1 MTPSVG
7 PRVLPVVL
15 LLGSF
20 AFVVWW
26 FDYIDYYH
34 RHFFDTGIIVLADNL
49 VRIVFVGLFSW
60 LIYAPGAWVIALL
73 SSASERAVL
82 SRAERAVFGF
92 GIGVGIWHIVVLT
105 IGVLNLYYRNA
116 IVGLCALVL
125 LASAKSFSEAF
136 TIGWRT
142 LAEQWALFRQHRAS
156 APAVGAVVVVFFTA
170 WLFFRHGLF
179 PGGDGDYYTHYF
191 YYYLAV
197 LKSHGLS
204 PNDVWYH
211 YYYSKGDGLFFLGML
226 LSDPQAVPLTSYVCV
241 LFATIAIWTLTTRM
255 ASGSLWPTASAL
267 VYLLFH
273 LFGTNLLGRSEGEF
287 EKNHE
292 TVAAL
297 VVLFSWALCMEYF
310 APSRL
315 CRIMAA
321 ASAIAASIVTQ
332 AIGVLLGFFT
342 GILCAVEML
351 RRRWRDMWG
360 YALVAASI
368 VLSVLVVFF
377 ISYETTG
384 MASDQP
390 LGLML
395 RFADLSKLDR
405 WGVLPQLIA
414 VAWIRHNYE
423 ITAPPFGLKT
433 AYEDL
438 IYFLRLGILWPFL
451 AGPLVAAAAMGISSA
466 LAKTR
471 LEPPRNPVAA
481 SFAAFAF
488 RRIGG
493 LVLFLAAI
501 SLAVGH
507 VQRLS
512 FMRLSSFFVPLLILL
527 AVAGSVR
534 VIEAPNWRH
543 RETWVQTALPI
554 ALLIAFFIVW
564 KPQDHFKRLVRDT
577 PHTVQ
582 YAVGYISLAQ
592 AYTYTY
598 PTGGSPY
605 GGIHPGTLAA
615 AQQLS
620 PDTPIWSTNIESNC
634 MAPGCLIESVI
645 SFKMSGRLDDIL
657 GGTPDLAKQR
667 LQEAGLNYFLFRK
680 DKMILDLLPYS
691 RLFAPDVIDQYLGI
705 RWTDGTTYLLT
716 WIGPETKPIQSDFL
730 GSYVSRRAEADKQG
744 WFRFSDLA
752 PQIVTLTP
760 QLRSAPDGKAAEQLL
775 VWH

>member
-1 MTPSVG
+1 MTASAG
-7 PRVLPVVL
+7 PRVPPVVL

-26 FDYIDYYH
+26 FDYVDYYH

-49 VRIVFVGLFSW
+49 ARIVFVGLLSW
-60 LIYAPGAWVIALL
+60 LIYAPGSWVIALL
-73 SSASERAVL
+73 SSANERAVL

-92 GIGVGIWHIVVLT
+92 GIGVGIWHIVMLT

-136 TIGWRT
+136 NVGWRT

-156 APAVGAVVVVFFTA
+156 SPSIGVAAVAFVA
-170 WLFFRHGLF
+170 ICLFFRHGIF
-179 PGGDGDYYTHYF
+179 PGGAGDYYTHYF

-197 LKSHGLS
+197 LKNHGLS

-211 YYYSKGDGLFFLGML
+211 YYYSKGDGLVFLGML
-226 LSDPQAVPLTSYVCV
+226 LSDPQATPLTTYVCV
-241 LFATIAIWTLTTRM
+241 LFATIAIWTLAARM
-255 ASGSLWPTASAL
+255 APGSLWPTASTL
-267 VYLLFH
+267 VYLLFY
-273 LFGTNLLGRSEGEF
+273 LFGSNSLGTGEGEF
-287 EKNHE
+287 ERDHE

-297 VVLFSWALCMEYF
+297 VTLFSWALCMEYF

-332 AIGVLLGFFT
+332 AVGVLLGVFV
-342 GILCAVEML
+342 GMLGAVAML
-351 RRRWRDMWG
+351 RRRWRAMWG

-368 VLSVLVVFF
+368 ALSVLVVYF
-377 ISYETTG
+377 ISYDTTG

-405 WGVLPQLIA
+405 WGVLPQMVA
-414 VAWIRHNYE
+414 VAWIRHNYQ
-423 ITAPPFGLKT
+423 ITATPFGLKT

-438 IYFLRLGILWPFL
+438 VLFMRLHTLWPFL
-451 AGPLVAAAAMGISSA
+451 AGPLITAAAMGISSA
-466 LAKTR
+466 LAKTQ
-471 LEPPRNPVAA
+471 LKPSCNPVAA
-481 SFAAFAF
+481 SFAAFAS
-488 RRIGG
+488 RRLGG
-493 LVLFLAAI
+493 LVVFLATV
-501 SLAVGH
+501 SLAAGH
-507 VQRLS
+507 EQSVS
-512 FMRLSSFFVPLLILL
+512 FMRLSSFFVPLLVLL

-534 VIEAPNWRH
+534 VIEAPCWRH
-543 RETWVQTALPI
+543 RESWVQTTLPI

-564 KPQDHFKRLVRDT
+564 KPQDHYKRLVRDT

-582 YAVGYISLAQ
+582 YAIGYLSLAQ
-592 AYTYTY
+592 AYMYTYT
-598 PTGGSPY
+598 TSGSLY
-605 GGIHPGTLAA
+605 GGLHPGTLAA
-615 AQQLS
+615 AQQLP
-620 PDTPIWSTNIESNC
+620 PDTPIWSTNTDSNC

-645 SFKMSGRLDDIL
+645 SFKMSGQLDDIL

-680 DKMILDLLPYS
+680 DSLMLDLLPYS
-691 RLFAPDVIDQYLGI
+691 RLFAPDVIGQYLGI

-730 GSYVSRRAEADKQG
+730 GSYVSRRTEADTQG
-744 WFRFSDLA
+744 WFRFADLA

-760 QLRSAPDGKAAEQLL
+760 KLRSAPDGKAAEQLL